1 MRNSQVSRIYK
12 ILTLLE
18 SSRNGLSVKD
28 IHDHIQQTDPVTDRT
43 VRRDLEAL
51 EQAGFPLHRDPN
63 PRDEQAG
70 DLYSIQ
76 SSVRVAKHLT
86 LSAKELFALYL
97 TRGMLIP
104 LKETAVFADLDN
116 VFKQIDSLL
125 SIQSREHISELVDE
139 IKFEPGP
146 RWGLG
151 IDPDLLDT
159 MVAACTNNQIVE
171 IEYQA
176 ATRPERVSK
185 KLGPHFLYMAKGTVY
200 LVAEDL
206 GDSTVKIFSLAR
218 CSNALMTDQPYDKK
232 QIEPEEYFKG
242 SFGVY
247 RADKPE
253 RIEILV
259 KANSAPYVT
268 ERKFHGSQR
277 VIKNA
282 DGSVLLTFD
291 VGVTPDLVQ
300 FVLGFGDTM
309 EVRAP
314 TELKSRVAAAAKRV
328 AEMYG

>member
-1 MRNSQVSRIYK
+1 MRNAQVSRIYK

-18 SSRNGLSVKD
+18 SSRHGMSVKA
-28 IHDHIQQTDPVTDRT
+28 IHDFIQQHDTVTDRT

-51 EQAGFPLHRDPN
+51 EAAGFPLDRSQNSQDP
-63 PRDEQAG
+63 QAG
-70 DLYSIQ
+70 DIFTIK

-86 LSAKELFALYL
+86 LSARELFALYL
-97 TRGMLIP
+97 TRGMLTP
-104 LKETAVFADLDN
+104 LKETAVFSDLDS

-125 SIQSREHISELVDE
+125 SISAREHISELVDE

-171 IEYQA
+171 MEYQA
-176 ATRPERVSK
+176 ATRPERTSK
-185 KLGPHFLYMAKGTVY
+185 KIGPQFLYMAKGTVY

-206 GDSTVKIFSLAR
+206 GDAAIKIFSLAR

-247 RADKPE
+247 RADKLE

-259 KANSAPYVT
+259 KANAAPYVT

-309 EVRAP
+309 EVKAP
-314 TELKSRVAAAAKRV
+314 AELKSQVAAAAKRV
-328 AEMYG
+328 AEMYK